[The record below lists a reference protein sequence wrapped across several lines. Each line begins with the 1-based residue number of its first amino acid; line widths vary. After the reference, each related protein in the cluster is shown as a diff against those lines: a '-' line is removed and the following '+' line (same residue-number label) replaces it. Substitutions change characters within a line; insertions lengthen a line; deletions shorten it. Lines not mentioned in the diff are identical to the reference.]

1 MSIHSYCFKLATSP
15 SDVSGYFALRHA
27 IFVEEQRLFQ
37 GSDVDEV
44 DAIAYPIVAVA
55 AEETA
60 ETQRRR
66 GSGALV
72 LPLTHH
78 PVLLTESIHPTH
90 YSSETVVLPLTHHP
104 VLAHSTQNPSILG
117 VVRIYEPE
125 PRLWYGGRL
134 GVHEDYR
141 RAARIGKGLIYK
153 AVTTANTWGCDRF
166 LATVQLQNVRFF
178 QRQHWHSL
186 EELIIHG
193 LPHHLMEA
201 DLNYYPPTNEQRP
214 ALSTLNREAS

>member
-1 MSIHSYCFKLATSP
+1 MLSYCFKLATS
-15 SDVSGYFALRHA
+15 SSELSGYFALRHS

-37 GSDVDEV
+37 GGDVDER
-44 DAIAYPIVAVA
+44 DAIAYPIVALA
-55 AEETA
+55 ADVEGTA

-66 GSGALV
+66 GIEPLV
-72 LPLTHH
+72 LPLAHH
-78 PVLLTESIHPTH
+78 PVLLT
-90 YSSETVVLPLTHHP
+90 HHTRCLQNSP
-104 VLAHSTQNPSILG
+104 VLG

-125 PRLWYGGRL
+125 PGLWYGGRL
-134 GVHEDYR
+134 GVHEAYR

-153 AVTTANTWGCDRF
+153 AVTTAHTWGCDRF

-186 EELIIHG
+186 EEMTIHG

-201 DLNYYPPTNEQRP
+201 DLNYYPPGTEQRP
-214 ALSTLNREAS
+214 ALSSFIREAS